1 VGFGIDL
8 RARSRKGRGLFRK
21 APEPREVG
29 ERISRLI
36 RRVLK
41 DGVERAGWSKD
52 TKDRYIVELRVV
64 PGGPLAILSVEA
76 DAELWLRGDATA
88 LGPGYV
94 VELANRLAPL
104 LDEMEFA
111 WTEPVELGALQ
122 QVACK
127 SIAAALAEAP
137 VRLGI
142 PDTRKFKID
151 APALTPLGPRDA
163 AWCDAVR
170 ADPTRAADIFPWWK
184 RGPGEAE
191 RARALTALWMDVPW
205 REPLDSAER
214 ELMQRVDDDLRA
226 ARKAGI
232 ADLPWAAWKE
242 LLSHI
247 GIEDEEVDA
256 NATPSPPIGYRRHDL
271 EVELSGGWFVTMPGS
286 MVGHWEDDGARYW
299 ATDGD
304 RALDFSSLTVDG
316 EDDSDRLLAVA
327 PEQHAVIARHDDGRY
342 RGRAEA
348 FDDED
353 VHVVVGLMAC
363 APHVGILTIKGGD
376 DAWAV
381 ATWRSLRQG

>member
-1 VGFGIDL
+1 M
-8 RARSRKGRGLFRK
+8 FRK
-21 APEPREVG
+21 APDPREVG

-36 RRVLK
+36 RRVLQG
-41 DGVERAGWSKD
+41 GVERAGWSKD
-52 TKDRYIVELRVV
+52 VKDRYVVELRVV
-64 PGGPLAILSVEA
+64 PGGPLATLSVEA
-76 DAELWLRGDATA
+76 DAELRLRGDATA

-94 VELANRLAPL
+94 MELVARLGPL
-104 LDEMEFA
+104 LEEIEFV
-111 WTEPVELGALQ
+111 WTEPVELASLQ
-122 QVACK
+122 AVACK
-127 SIAAALAEAP
+127 AIAAALAATP

-142 PDTRKFKID
+142 PESRKFTID
-151 APALTPLGPRDA
+151 APVLTALGPRDA

-170 ADPTRAADIFPWWK
+170 ADPMRAADIFPWWG
-184 RGPGEAE
+184 RGPGAAE

-205 REPLDSAER
+205 REPLDSDER

-232 ADLPWAAWKE
+232 AELPWAAWKE
-242 LLSHI
+242 MLSNI
-247 GIEDEEVDA
+247 GVEDEEVLA
-256 NATPSPPIGYRRHDL
+256 KATPSAPIGYRRYDL

-316 EDDSDRLLAVA
+316 EDDSERLLAVA
-327 PEQHAVIARHDDGRY
+327 PEQHAVIARHGEGRY

-376 DAWAV
+376 EAWAV